1 MDKSAKYFNN
11 KINAGFAAVVGEYV
25 YSSSYDKGEFWSSLP
40 VTPGAPLVTTQTG
53 LNVYNAGPNA
63 TLKYGTMGDALNQRS
78 VKVSVNG
85 NLLQDTVMDYFNDVV
100 ASVQVP
106 LAMIS
111 SGTANVQFEN
121 TSIITT
127 DRLVMSFF
135 EITYPRPFDFNNQK
149 YFKFNLPASGGK
161 YIEVTNFNYGTTAPV
176 LLNITTGERITGD
189 ISTPGIVK
197 LVVPAGGAREFVL
210 VNTEPANVNT
220 VASLTP
226 KTFKVFT
233 DPANQGNYLI
243 ITNTALFTGSHGNN
257 PVDDYK
263 NYRASAAGGGY
274 NVQVVDVDELI
285 DQFGFGIKKNPIG
298 IKNFIRFARDKFAS
312 PIKNVFLIGRGMT
325 YNTYRTRE
333 SDPLANKLNLI
344 PCFGFPASDNL
355 LSSEDVSSPIAVTPS
370 GRLSV
375 VKGSEIEVYLDKI

>member
-1 MDKSAKYFNN
+1 
-11 KINAGFAAVVGEYV
+11 VVGEYV

-176 LLNITTGERITGD
+176 LLNITT
-189 ISTPGIVK
+189 
-197 LVVPAGGAREFVL
+197 
-210 VNTEPANVNT
+210 
-220 VASLTP
+220 
-226 KTFKVFT
+226 
-233 DPANQGNYLI
+233 
-243 ITNTALFTGSHGNN
+243 
-257 PVDDYK
+257 
-263 NYRASAAGGGY
+263 
-274 NVQVVDVDELI
+274 
-285 DQFGFGIKKNPIG
+285 
-298 IKNFIRFARDKFAS
+298 
-312 PIKNVFLIGRGMT
+312 
-325 YNTYRTRE
+325 
-333 SDPLANKLNLI
+333 
-344 PCFGFPASDNL
+344 
-355 LSSEDVSSPIAVTPS
+355 
-370 GRLSV
+370 
-375 VKGSEIEVYLDKI
+375 